1 MPKCSFADGNIPKW
15 YLNYMK
21 SKEKELELEEQQEE
35 LLDDGLKEKLIKNVP
50 NQTLMERLLV

>member
-1 MPKCSFADGNIPKW
+1 
-15 YLNYMK
+15 MK
-21 SKEKELELEEQQEE
+21 SKEKELELEEQQED